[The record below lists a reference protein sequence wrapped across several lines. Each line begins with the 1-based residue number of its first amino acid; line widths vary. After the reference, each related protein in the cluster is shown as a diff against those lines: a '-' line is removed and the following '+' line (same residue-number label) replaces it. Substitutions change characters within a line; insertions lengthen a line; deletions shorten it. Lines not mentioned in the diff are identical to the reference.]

1 MPCFLISR
9 LELQGHSAA
18 RFAWSLAD
26 AAGKEGNDP
35 PIGRCLGAEGI
46 NVVVA
51 RVQKSI
57 IEHGY
62 ITTRVLAGPQ
72 DLSTGTLILTLVPGR
87 IAAIRPD
94 DESGAAT
101 TWFRNA
107 IPSVP
112 GDLLELRDIEQGLE
126 NLKRLPTVDADI
138 QIAPTT
144 ASDARPGDSDLVVKY
159 RQKFPLRATL
169 SLDDTGTAATGKTQV
184 GATVAWDGPL
194 GLNDLAYLSINHDA
208 FNHDDRGTGGQTV
221 HYAIPF
227 GYTLLALTASRSR
240 YHQTVAGGF
249 GENYVYAGNSSNAE
263 ARLSRLVYRDQHRK
277 TTIALRGFRRASTHV
292 IEDMETQHSIVGGW
306 ETSLNHREFIGDAT
320 LDGTLAYRRGTGAFG
335 AIAASE
341 ELFNEGTSRLKLYT
355 ADVSLNAPFQLAG
368 QKLRYTALWRAQ
380 WNRTPLVPQ
389 DRFAIGGR
397 FTVRGFDGETSL
409 LGDRGHLL
417 RSDLGIG
424 LGQSGAELYAGLD
437 HGQVSGESTEKS
449 LGHHLIGGAIGV
461 RGQFMGLNYDLFV
474 GAPIRKPEGFRT
486 ARTTG
491 GINFNYSF

>member
-1 MPCFLISR
+1 MEDQRQQERERLLRERQERGVDVRLPAGGGTAGAQLPRDEAPCFPIFR
-9 LELQGHSAA
+9 LELQGDRSE
-18 RFAWSLAD
+18 RFESNLVD
-26 AAGKEGNDP
+26 VAGEGGNDSP
-35 PIGRCLGAEGI
+35 VGCCLGADGI

-57 IEHGY
+57 VERGY

-94 DESGAAT
+94 DEGGAAT

-126 NLKRLPTVDADI
+126 NLKRLPTVEADI
-138 QIAPTT
+138 QIAPST
-144 ASDARPGDSDLVVKY
+144 APDARPGDSDLVVKY
-159 RQKFPLRATL
+159 RQTFPLRATL

-249 GENYVYAGNSSNAE
+249 GENHIYAGNSSSAE

-277 TTIALRGFRRASTHV
+277 TTIALRG
-292 IEDMETQHSIVGGW
+292 
-306 ETSLNHREFIGDAT
+306 LLCHR
-320 LDGTLAYRRGTGAFG
+320 
-335 AIAASE
+335 
-341 ELFNEGTSRLKLYT
+341 
-355 ADVSLNAPFQLAG
+355 
-368 QKLRYTALWRAQ
+368 
-380 WNRTPLVPQ
+380 
-389 DRFAIGGR
+389 
-397 FTVRGFDGETSL
+397 
-409 LGDRGHLL
+409 
-417 RSDLGIG
+417 
-424 LGQSGAELYAGLD
+424 
-437 HGQVSGESTEKS
+437 
-449 LGHHLIGGAIGV
+449 
-461 RGQFMGLNYDLFV
+461 
-474 GAPIRKPEGFRT
+474 
-486 ARTTG
+486 
-491 GINFNYSF
+491 